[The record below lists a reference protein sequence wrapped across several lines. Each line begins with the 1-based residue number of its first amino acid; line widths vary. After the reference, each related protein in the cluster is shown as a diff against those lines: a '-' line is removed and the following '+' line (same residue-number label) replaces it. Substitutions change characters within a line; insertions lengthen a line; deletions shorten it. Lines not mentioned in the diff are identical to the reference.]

1 MDGVSTEKLQTPF
14 LKLRHTVLM
23 MVNPTLQKI

>member
-1 MDGVSTEKLQTPF
+1 MDGVSTEKLQTLF

-23 MVNPTLQKI
+23 MVNLVWQKI